1 MKRLIAGFLS
11 VCVAVSL
18 LMTGCS
24 SGGTDNT
31 AQTDG
36 PVTITIWHDKEDE
49 VAQALQTELDTLA
62 PDIVVKLEKKDGLTD
77 SLKMV
82 GNDPNSAPD
91 MYFFA
96 HDKIGVYAEMG
107 ILAPI
112 TDFVDKSTL
121 DQYIPM
127 TIEAATYKGEVYQ
140 LPIYFET
147 LLYMYNRR
155 YMSDDEVPSTTEEL
169 YKYMQENTKG
179 GHYGFVEQ
187 HSTAY
192 YAAGWLHAFGGYIL
206 NENGEPGLDD
216 ENTIK
221 ALEYH
226 KKFVELMPTEGEYST
241 VNTLFREGKAHS
253 TIGGPWLVPTA
264 RESGIDLGIAP
275 MPTVDET
282 GNKIA
287 PYSGV
292 QGIHVLKVAAER
304 KHDAIAKVLQVLTND
319 SVGIAMA
326 KASGCAPAK
335 QSCYEPFRAYAA
347 GEEETVDGTRWRLL
361 SIPEQNRPK
370 LEFHSRKN
378 LKAVVENPIL
388 RHKLGKFLDQHFN
401 WYNYERIVLTDDYL
415 PYSFFFEGYMVQ
427 GAKTCG
433 GVILHGEENIQT
445 AKYGIHT

>member
-1 MKRLIAGFLS
+1 MKRLIALS
-11 VCVAVSL
+11 LSL
-18 LMTGCS
+18 CMVGTMLAACS
-24 SGGTDNT
+24 SSQDT
-31 AQTDG
+31 AQEDG

-49 VAQALQTELDTLA
+49 VAAALQAELDQLA
-62 PDIVVKLEKKDGLTD
+62 PDIVVNLERKDGLTD

-112 TDFVDKSTL
+112 TDFIDEETL
-121 DQYIPM
+121 NQYLPM

-140 LPIYFET
+140 LPLYFET
-147 LLYMYNRR
+147 LLYMYNRL
-155 YMSDDEVPSTTEEL
+155 YMSDDEVPQTTEEL
-169 YKYMQENTKG
+169 YSYMQETTQG

-192 YAAGWLHAFGGYIL
+192 YAAGWLHAFDGYIL
-206 NENGEPGLDD
+206 NDEGEPGLNDA
-216 ENTIK
+216 NTIR

-226 KKFVELMPTEGEYST
+226 KKFVELMPTEGEYAT

-264 RESGIDLGIAP
+264 REAGIDLGIAP

-282 GNKIA
+282 GKQIA

-304 KHDAIAKVLQVLTND
+304 KHDAIAKVLEVLTGD
-319 SVGIAMA
+319 QVGIAIA
-326 KASGCAPAK
+326 QASGCAPAK
-335 QSCYEPFRAYAA
+335 ESCYEDEAVSQDDMVMAMY
-347 GEEETVDGTRWRLL
+347 ETAQNAVPMPNVPEMDVMWTVTESLL
-361 SIPEQNRPK
+361 VQVNMSGADVQTSADEAQQQ
-370 LEFHSRKN
+370 
-378 LKAVVENPIL
+378 A
-388 RHKLGKFLDQHFN
+388 LDLIAQ
-401 WYNYERIVLTDDYL
+401 
-415 PYSFFFEGYMVQ
+415 MQ
-427 GAKTCG
+427 
-433 GVILHGEENIQT
+433 
-445 AKYGIHT
+445 

>member
-1 MKRLIAGFLS
+1 MKRLIALS
-11 VCVAVSL
+11 LSL
-18 LMTGCS
+18 CMVGTMLAACS
-24 SGGTDNT
+24 SSQDT
-31 AQTDG
+31 AQEDG

-49 VAQALQTELDTLA
+49 VAAALQAELDQLA
-62 PDIVVKLEKKDGLTD
+62 PDIVVNLERKDGLTD

-112 TDFVDKSTL
+112 TDFIDEETL
-121 DQYIPM
+121 NQYLPM

-140 LPIYFET
+140 LPLYFET
-147 LLYMYNRR
+147 LLYMYNRL
-155 YMSDDEVPSTTEEL
+155 YMSDDEVPQTTEEL
-169 YKYMQENTKG
+169 YSYMQETTQG

-192 YAAGWLHAFGGYIL
+192 YAAGWLHAFDGYIL
-206 NENGEPGLDD
+206 NDEGEPGLNDA
-216 ENTIK
+216 NTIR

-226 KKFVELMPTEGEYST
+226 KKFVELMPTEGEYAT

-264 RESGIDLGIAP
+264 REAGIDLGIAP

-282 GNKIA
+282 GKQIA

-304 KHDAIAKVLQVLTND
+304 KHDAIAKVLEVLTGD
-319 SVGIAMA
+319 QVGITIAQ
-326 KASGCAPAK
+326 ASGCAPAK
-335 QSCYEPFRAYAA
+335 ESCYDD
-347 GEEETVDGTRWRLL
+347 ETVSQDDMVMAMYETAQNAVPMPNVPEMDVMWTVTENLL
-361 SIPEQNRPK
+361 VQVNMSGADVQTSADEAQQQ
-370 LEFHSRKN
+370 
-378 LKAVVENPIL
+378 A
-388 RHKLGKFLDQHFN
+388 LDLIAQ
-401 WYNYERIVLTDDYL
+401 
-415 PYSFFFEGYMVQ
+415 MQ
-427 GAKTCG
+427 
-433 GVILHGEENIQT
+433 
-445 AKYGIHT
+445 

>member
-1 MKRLIAGFLS
+1 MKRLIALS
-11 VCVAVSL
+11 LSL
-18 LMTGCS
+18 CMVGTMLAACS
-24 SGGTDNT
+24 SSQDT
-31 AQTDG
+31 AQEDG

-49 VAQALQTELDTLA
+49 VAAALQAELDQLA
-62 PDIVVKLEKKDGLTD
+62 PDIVVNLERKDGLTD

-112 TDFVDKSTL
+112 TDFIDEETL
-121 DQYIPM
+121 NQYLPM

-140 LPIYFET
+140 LPLYFET
-147 LLYMYNRR
+147 LLYMYNRL
-155 YMSDDEVPSTTEEL
+155 YMSDDEVPQTTEEL
-169 YKYMQENTKG
+169 YSYMQETTQG

-192 YAAGWLHAFGGYIL
+192 YAAGWLHAFDGYIL
-206 NENGEPGLDD
+206 NDEGEAGLNDA
-216 ENTIK
+216 NTIR

-226 KKFVELMPTEGEYST
+226 KKFVELMPTEGEYAT

-264 RESGIDLGIAP
+264 REAGIDLGIAP

-282 GNKIA
+282 GKQIA

-304 KHDAIAKVLQVLTND
+304 KHDAIAKVLEVLTGD
-319 SVGIAMA
+319 QVGIAIA
-326 KASGCAPAK
+326 QASGCAPAK
-335 QSCYEPFRAYAA
+335 ESCYDD
-347 GEEETVDGTRWRLL
+347 ETVSQDDMVMAMYETAQNAVPMPNVPEMDVMWTVTENLL
-361 SIPEQNRPK
+361 VQVNMSGADVQTSADEAQQQ
-370 LEFHSRKN
+370 
-378 LKAVVENPIL
+378 A
-388 RHKLGKFLDQHFN
+388 LDLIAQ
-401 WYNYERIVLTDDYL
+401 
-415 PYSFFFEGYMVQ
+415 MQ
-427 GAKTCG
+427 
-433 GVILHGEENIQT
+433 
-445 AKYGIHT
+445 

>member
-1 MKRLIAGFLS
+1 MKRLIALS
-11 VCVAVSL
+11 LSL
-18 LMTGCS
+18 CMVGTMLAACS
-24 SGGTDNT
+24 SSQDT
-31 AQTDG
+31 AQEDG

-49 VAQALQTELDTLA
+49 VAAALQAELDQLA
-62 PDIVVKLEKKDGLTD
+62 PDIVVNLERKDGLTD

-112 TDFVDKSTL
+112 TDFIDEETL
-121 DQYIPM
+121 NQYLPM

-140 LPIYFET
+140 LPLYFET
-147 LLYMYNRR
+147 LLYMYNRL
-155 YMSDDEVPSTTEEL
+155 YMSDDEVPQTTEEL
-169 YKYMQENTKG
+169 YSYKQETTQG

-192 YAAGWLHAFGGYIL
+192 YAAGWLHAIDGYIL
-206 NENGEPGLDD
+206 NDEGEPGLNDA
-216 ENTIK
+216 NTIR

-226 KKFVELMPTEGEYST
+226 KKFVELMPTEGEYAT

-264 RESGIDLGIAP
+264 REAGIDLGIAP

-282 GNKIA
+282 GKQIA

-304 KHDAIAKVLQVLTND
+304 KHDAIAKVLEVLTGD
-319 SVGIAMA
+319 QVGIAIA
-326 KASGCAPAK
+326 QASGCAPAK
-335 QSCYEPFRAYAA
+335 ESCYDD
-347 GEEETVDGTRWRLL
+347 ETVSQDDMVMAMYETAQNAVPMPNVPEMDVMWTVTENLL
-361 SIPEQNRPK
+361 VQVNMSGADVQTSADEAQQQ
-370 LEFHSRKN
+370 
-378 LKAVVENPIL
+378 A
-388 RHKLGKFLDQHFN
+388 LDLIAQ
-401 WYNYERIVLTDDYL
+401 
-415 PYSFFFEGYMVQ
+415 MQ
-427 GAKTCG
+427 
-433 GVILHGEENIQT
+433 
-445 AKYGIHT
+445 

>member
-1 MKRLIAGFLS
+1 MKRLIALS
-11 VCVAVSL
+11 LSL
-18 LMTGCS
+18 CMVGTMLAACS
-24 SGGTDNT
+24 SSQDT
-31 AQTDG
+31 AQEDG

-49 VAQALQTELDTLA
+49 VAAALQAELDQLA
-62 PDIVVKLEKKDGLTD
+62 PDIVVNMERKDGLTD

-112 TDFVDKSTL
+112 TDFIDEETL
-121 DQYIPM
+121 NQYLPM

-140 LPIYFET
+140 LPLYFET
-147 LLYMYNRR
+147 LLYMYNRL
-155 YMSDDEVPSTTEEL
+155 YMSDDEVPQTTEEL
-169 YKYMQENTKG
+169 YSYMQETTQG

-192 YAAGWLHAFGGYIL
+192 YAAGWLHAFDGYIL
-206 NENGEPGLDD
+206 NDEGEPGLNDA
-216 ENTIK
+216 NTIR

-226 KKFVELMPTEGEYST
+226 KKFVELMPTEGEYAT

-264 RESGIDLGIAP
+264 REAGIDLGIAP

-282 GNKIA
+282 GKQIA

-304 KHDAIAKVLQVLTND
+304 KHDAIAKVLEVLTGD
-319 SVGIAMA
+319 QVGIAIA
-326 KASGCAPAK
+326 QASGCAPAK
-335 QSCYEPFRAYAA
+335 ESCYDD
-347 GEEETVDGTRWRLL
+347 ETVSQDDMVMAMYETAQNAVPMPNVPEMDVMWTVTENLL
-361 SIPEQNRPK
+361 VQVNMSGADVQTSADEAQQQ
-370 LEFHSRKN
+370 
-378 LKAVVENPIL
+378 A
-388 RHKLGKFLDQHFN
+388 LDLIAQ
-401 WYNYERIVLTDDYL
+401 
-415 PYSFFFEGYMVQ
+415 MQ
-427 GAKTCG
+427 
-433 GVILHGEENIQT
+433 
-445 AKYGIHT
+445 

>member
-1 MKRLIAGFLS
+1 MKRLIALS
-11 VCVAVSL
+11 LSL
-18 LMTGCS
+18 CMVGTMLAACS
-24 SGGTDNT
+24 SSQDT
-31 AQTDG
+31 AQEDG

-49 VAQALQTELDTLA
+49 VAAALQAELDQLA
-62 PDIVVKLEKKDGLTD
+62 PDIVVNLERKDGLTD

-112 TDFVDKSTL
+112 TDFIDEETL
-121 DQYIPM
+121 NQYLPM

-140 LPIYFET
+140 LPLYFET
-147 LLYMYNRR
+147 LLYMYNRL
-155 YMSDDEVPSTTEEL
+155 YMSDDEVPQTTEEL
-169 YKYMQENTKG
+169 YSYMQETTQG

-192 YAAGWLHAFGGYIL
+192 YAAGWLHAFDGYIL
-206 NENGEPGLDD
+206 NDEGEPGLNDA
-216 ENTIK
+216 NTIR

-226 KKFVELMPTEGEYST
+226 KKFVELMPTEGEYAT

-264 RESGIDLGIAP
+264 REAGIDLGIAP

-282 GNKIA
+282 GKQIA

-304 KHDAIAKVLQVLTND
+304 KHDAIAKVLEVLTGD
-319 SVGIAMA
+319 QVGIAIA
-326 KASGCAPAK
+326 QASGCAPAK
-335 QSCYEPFRAYAA
+335 ESCYDD
-347 GEEETVDGTRWRLL
+347 ETVSQDDMVMAMYETAQNAVPMPNVPEMDVMWTVTESLL
-361 SIPEQNRPK
+361 VQVNMSGADVQTSADEAQQQ
-370 LEFHSRKN
+370 
-378 LKAVVENPIL
+378 A
-388 RHKLGKFLDQHFN
+388 LDLIAQ
-401 WYNYERIVLTDDYL
+401 
-415 PYSFFFEGYMVQ
+415 MQ
-427 GAKTCG
+427 
-433 GVILHGEENIQT
+433 
-445 AKYGIHT
+445 

>member
-1 MKRLIAGFLS
+1 MKRLIALS
-11 VCVAVSL
+11 LSL
-18 LMTGCS
+18 CMVGTMLAACS
-24 SGGTDNT
+24 SSQDT
-31 AQTDG
+31 AQEDG

-49 VAQALQTELDTLA
+49 VAAALQAELDQLA
-62 PDIVVKLEKKDGLTD
+62 PDIVVNLERKDGLTD

-112 TDFVDKSTL
+112 TDFIDEETL
-121 DQYIPM
+121 NQYIPM

-140 LPIYFET
+140 LPLYFET
-147 LLYMYNRR
+147 LLYMYNRL
-155 YMSDDEVPSTTEEL
+155 YMSDDEVPQTTEEL
-169 YKYMQENTKG
+169 YSYMQETTQG

-192 YAAGWLHAFGGYIL
+192 YAAGWLHAFDGYIL
-206 NENGEPGLDD
+206 NDEGEPGLNDA
-216 ENTIK
+216 NTIR

-226 KKFVELMPTEGEYST
+226 KKFVELMPTEGEYAT

-264 RESGIDLGIAP
+264 REAGIDLGIAP

-282 GNKIA
+282 GKQIA

-304 KHDAIAKVLQVLTND
+304 KHDAIAKVLEVLTGD
-319 SVGIAMA
+319 QVGIAIA
-326 KASGCAPAK
+326 QASGCAPAK
-335 QSCYEPFRAYAA
+335 ESCYDD
-347 GEEETVDGTRWRLL
+347 ETVSQDDMVMAMYETAQNAVPMPNVPEMDVMWTVTENLL
-361 SIPEQNRPK
+361 VQVNMSGADVQTSADEAQQQ
-370 LEFHSRKN
+370 
-378 LKAVVENPIL
+378 A
-388 RHKLGKFLDQHFN
+388 LDLIAQ
-401 WYNYERIVLTDDYL
+401 
-415 PYSFFFEGYMVQ
+415 MQ
-427 GAKTCG
+427 
-433 GVILHGEENIQT
+433 
-445 AKYGIHT
+445 

>member
-1 MKRLIAGFLS
+1 MKRLIALS
-11 VCVAVSL
+11 LSL
-18 LMTGCS
+18 CMVGTMLAACS
-24 SGGTDNT
+24 CSQDT
-31 AQTDG
+31 AQEDG

-49 VAQALQTELDTLA
+49 VAAALQAELDQLA
-62 PDIVVKLEKKDGLTD
+62 PDIVVNMERKDGLTD

-112 TDFVDKSTL
+112 TDFIDEETL
-121 DQYIPM
+121 NQYLPM

-140 LPIYFET
+140 LPLYFET
-147 LLYMYNRR
+147 LLYMYNRL
-155 YMSDDEVPSTTEEL
+155 YMSDDEVPQTTEEL
-169 YKYMQENTKG
+169 YSYMQETTQG

-192 YAAGWLHAFGGYIL
+192 YAAGWLHAFDGYIL
-206 NENGEPGLDD
+206 NDEGEPGLNDA
-216 ENTIK
+216 NTIR

-226 KKFVELMPTEGEYST
+226 KKFVELMPTEGEYAT

-264 RESGIDLGIAP
+264 REAGIDLGIAP

-282 GNKIA
+282 GKQIA

-304 KHDAIAKVLQVLTND
+304 KHDAIAKVLEVLTGD
-319 SVGIAMA
+319 QVGIAIA
-326 KASGCAPAK
+326 QASGCAPAK
-335 QSCYEPFRAYAA
+335 ESCYDD
-347 GEEETVDGTRWRLL
+347 ETVSQDDMVMAMYETAQNAVPMPNVPEMDVMWTVTESLL
-361 SIPEQNRPK
+361 VQVNMSGADVQTSADEAQQQ
-370 LEFHSRKN
+370 
-378 LKAVVENPIL
+378 A
-388 RHKLGKFLDQHFN
+388 LDLIAQ
-401 WYNYERIVLTDDYL
+401 
-415 PYSFFFEGYMVQ
+415 MQ
-427 GAKTCG
+427 
-433 GVILHGEENIQT
+433 
-445 AKYGIHT
+445 